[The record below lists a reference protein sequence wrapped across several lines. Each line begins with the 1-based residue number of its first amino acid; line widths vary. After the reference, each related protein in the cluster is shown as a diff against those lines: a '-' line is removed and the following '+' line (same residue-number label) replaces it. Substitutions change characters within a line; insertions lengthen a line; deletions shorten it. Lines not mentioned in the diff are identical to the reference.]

1 MIVAHTP
8 DADDAFMFYAM
19 MHGKIPTRLELK
31 HLIDD
36 IETLNRLAFERKI
49 DVTALS
55 VHAYAYLHEDYRI
68 LSAGA
73 SVGDGYGP
81 IVVSKRKI
89 DLNAN
94 PTIAIP
100 GKYTTASLLL
110 KIAMKDFN
118 WDFKA
123 LEMRFDEIIN
133 AVKSGRVDAG
143 LLIHEG
149 QITFEKHGL
158 VKVLDLWEFW
168 NDSTGLPLPLG
179 VNVINRRI
187 PKEDQIE
194 FLRVMKASIEYAL
207 NNVDEAM
214 RYAMKYSRGLE
225 YDLVKKF
232 ALMYVNDYTLEMRKS
247 VEKAIEVMFDMAEER
262 GILKK
267 PVIDVLRL

>member
-1 MIVAHTP
+1 
-8 DADDAFMFYAM
+8 
-19 MHGKIPTRLELK
+19 
-31 HLIDD
+31 
-36 IETLNRLAFERKI
+36 
-49 DVTALS
+49 
-55 VHAYAYLHEDYRI
+55 
-68 LSAGA
+68 
-73 SVGDGYGP
+73 
-81 IVVSKRKI
+81 
-89 DLNAN
+89 
-94 PTIAIP
+94 
-100 GKYTTASLLL
+100 
-110 KIAMKDFN
+110 
-118 WDFKA
+118 
-123 LEMRFDEIIN
+123 MRFDEIIN